1 MLMTEQNAFA
11 GENEAVTKL
20 SKILVPIEFSD
31 RCADFAGFAVSFARR
46 FHAKVTLLHVEKS
59 FEVDPYGTIEDVRRI
74 KEQMI
79 SFLPQS
85 VGDPNVRLTIHVS
98 PDVADEILST
108 AVGIRPN
115 LIVMPTHGYGRIRRA
130 LIGSI
135 TDRVLRDAPCPVWTA
150 AHTVPIWPAEWLNP
164 RRILCAVDSLPEGSG
179 VLSWASHLASE
190 LNVELCVAWSE
201 KSVSETR
208 REIES
213 AAQKYQ
219 VDAETVI
226 ESKNTPATLRRAVE
240 EMRAELLVVGRNAWK
255 SSAEARSDIYQIIRE
270 APCPVVSI

>member
-150 AHTVPIWPAEWLNP
+150 AHTVPIWSAEWLNP

-255 SSAEARSDIYQIIRE
+255 SSAEARSDIYRIIRE

>member
-1 MLMTEQNAFA
+1 MLMTEQNTLQ
-11 GENEAVTKL
+11 GKDEALTKL
-20 SKILVPIEFSD
+20 SRILVPIDFSD
-31 RCADFAGFAVSFARR
+31 RCADFASFAVSLARR
-46 FHAKVTLLHVEKS
+46 FDTKVTLLHVEKS
-59 FEVDPYGTIEDVRRI
+59 FEVDPYGTIEDVRQI

-85 VGDPNVRLTIHVS
+85 VGDPNVRLTIHIS

-108 AVGIRPN
+108 ARGIRSN

-135 TDRVLRDAPCPVWTA
+135 TARILRDSPCPVWTA
-150 AHTVPIWPAEWLNP
+150 AHTVPIRSAEWLNP
-164 RRILCAVDSLPEGSG
+164 RRILCAVDSLPEGDG
-179 VLSWASHLASE
+179 ALSWASQLASE
-190 LNVELCVAWSE
+190 LSAGLCVAWSQ

-208 REIES
+208 REIER

-226 ESKNTPATLRRAVE
+226 EAENTPNTLRRAVE
-240 EMRAELLVVGRNAWK
+240 KMRAELLVVGRNAWK
-255 SSAEARSDIYQIIRE
+255 TSAEGRPDIYQIVRE
-270 APCPVVSI
+270 APCPVVSV

>member
-1 MLMTEQNAFA
+1 MLMTEQNTLQ

-20 SKILVPIEFSD
+20 SKILVPIDFSD
-31 RCADFAGFAVSFARR
+31 RCADFASFAVHFARR

-79 SFLPQS
+79 SFLPKS
-85 VGDPNVRLTIHVS
+85 AGDPNVRLTIHIS
-98 PDVADEILST
+98 PDVSDEILST
-108 AVGIRPN
+108 AHGIKPD

-135 TDRVLRDAPCPVWTA
+135 TARVLRDAPCPVWTA

-164 RRILCAVDSLPEGSG
+164 RRILCAVHSLPEGNG
-179 VLSWASHLASE
+179 ALSWASRLASE
-190 LNVELCVAWSE
+190 VNAEFCVAWSQ

-208 REIES
+208 REIER

-226 ESKNTPATLRRAVE
+226 ETGNAPNTLRRAVRKI
-240 EMRAELLVVGRNAWK
+240 RADLLVVGRNAWK
-255 SSAEARSDIYQIIRE
+255 TSAETRPDIYQIVRE

>member
-1 MLMTEQNAFA
+1 MTEQNAFA

-255 SSAEARSDIYQIIRE
+255 SSAEARSDIYRIIRE

>member
-130 LIGSI
+130 LTGSI

-179 VLSWASHLASE
+179 VLSWASQLASE

>member
-1 MLMTEQNAFA
+1 MLMTEQNALV

-255 SSAEARSDIYQIIRE
+255 SSAEARSDIYRIIRE